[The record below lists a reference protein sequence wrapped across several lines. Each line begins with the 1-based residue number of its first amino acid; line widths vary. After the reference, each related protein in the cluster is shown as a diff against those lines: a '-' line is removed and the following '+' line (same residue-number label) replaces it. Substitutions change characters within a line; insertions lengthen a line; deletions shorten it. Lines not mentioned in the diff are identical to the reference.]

1 MPCWGA
7 GCRVGPQA
15 GRRALTLRRQASKPM
30 PSWVVQKA
38 KGGRVLAGVSE
49 PL

>member
-7 GCRVGPQA
+7 RCRVGTLA
-15 GRRALTLRRQASKPM
+15 GRRALTLRRQARKPM

-38 KGGRVLAGVSE
+38 KGGRVLAGASE
-49 PL
+49 PR